1 VGHDEFWCN
10 PIQGETVREQN
21 SGLPLQ
27 TRWMGMPTIDLIDLP
42 EHRTFNI
49 YSLSSSRPRWRLCEV
64 RGSSWTEGQVAVDRP
79 DSQQK
84 TILSLQN
91 LWWCHALTDQRAT
104 LSFLLEIQTYCIL
117 LNTPGYTRLN
127 SSVRS
132 CVLGR
137 LEVHADVLF
146 LVVYDPASARDRQVS
161 RRYGVPRACL
171 PACHP
176 GACSEWYST

>member
-1 VGHDEFWCN
+1 
-10 PIQGETVREQN
+10 
-21 SGLPLQ
+21 
-27 TRWMGMPTIDLIDLP
+27 MGMPTIDLIDLP

-104 LSFLLEIQTYCIL
+104 LSFLLEIQSYCIL
-117 LNTPGYTRLN
+117 LNTPGYTRLK
-127 SSVRS
+127 SSMRS

-161 RRYGVPRACL
+161 RRYPELACL
-171 PACHP
+171 LVTLVRVRNGTVHSVCMSVTVVGIARTPRN
-176 GACSEWYST
+176 

>member
-1 VGHDEFWCN
+1 
-10 PIQGETVREQN
+10 VREQN

-42 EHRTFNI
+42 EHRTLNI
-49 YSLSSSRPRWRLCEV
+49 YSLSSSRSRWRLCEV

-104 LSFLLEIQTYCIL
+104 LSFLLEIQSYCIL
-117 LNTPGYTRLN
+117 LNTPGYTRLK
-127 SSVRS
+127 SPCGHVFWGDSKFMLMFYFWLFMILRLPATARS
-132 CVLGR
+132 AGAQR
-137 LEVHADVLF
+137 
-146 LVVYDPASARDRQVS
+146 
-161 RRYGVPRACL
+161 L
-171 PACHP
+171 PACLSP
-176 GACSEWYST
+176 WCVFGIVQYIAYACL